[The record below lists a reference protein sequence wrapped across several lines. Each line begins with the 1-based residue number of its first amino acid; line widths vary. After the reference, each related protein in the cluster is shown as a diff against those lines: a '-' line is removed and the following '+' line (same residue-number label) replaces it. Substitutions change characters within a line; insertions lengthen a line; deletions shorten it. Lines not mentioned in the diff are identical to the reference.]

1 MKANSWDSPGKEGGN
16 REDIG
21 GELSIIQPMETPFT
35 SMVKKTTCSSTNP
48 EVGADEIRKPRT
60 GGAKEGKGSDGTG
73 NKASGRR
80 RFGGRVWKCTDQ
92 WAVTDVQAAI
102 ARRGGNAF
110 VDDEISIAQVRTMA
124 AMKTD
129 MEATN
134 LGLQEGAGGSDDDMR
149 TRGFFKWVQ
158 NGAQAIDPVP
168 PQFRTPAA
176 SIITLDLS
184 DGEVLS
190 ESKTLASA
198 GAGTPAY
205 KSFNALLKSMKQA
218 YGHKVNA
225 VAFAGDDII
234 EMVDNFTRSDG
245 AGNNTRYTVQEGE
258 NTHEISLYVTVFDT
272 SFARV
277 EMVPDQFVAYDEV
290 TQLGNPKAAAIA
302 VMEYW
307 ENQYLEEMVSEEN
320 PDRSGGRSGW
330 ARCMYANICR
340 NPKGQGAILTQA

>member
-16 REDIG
+16 TEDIG

-110 VDDEISIAQVRTMA
+110 VDDEIDIAISRTMA
-124 AMKTD
+124 AIKTD

-149 TRGFFKWVQ
+149 TRGYFKWVQ

-176 SIITLDLS
+176 SIITLGIS
-184 DGEVLS
+184 NGE
-190 ESKTLASA
+190 KLAENA
-198 GAGTPAY
+198 TNAPGAGTY
-205 KSFNALLKSMKQA
+205 WSFNALLKSMKQA

-225 VAFAGDDII
+225 TAFAGDDII
-234 EMVDNFTRSDG
+234 EMVDNFTRADG
-245 AGNNTRYTVQEGE
+245 AGNNTRYTVQEGG

-290 TQLGNPKAAAIA
+290 TGLGNPKAAAIA

-307 ENQYLEEMVSEEN
+307 ENQFLEELVSEEN

-330 ARCMYANICR
+330 VRGMYANICR
-340 NPKGQGAILTQA
+340 NPKGQGAILTHA